1 MTRHYTIVLAALLL
15 AAGIAVAGLIVSPGP
30 ARDCFPAASWGAD
43 QAKRPCAEV
52 VKVFE
57 DGSVRVRVFD
67 ADGNPRFFAGI
78 GALDR

>member
-1 MTRHYTIVLAALLL
+1 MQRHYTVVLVALLL
-15 AAGIAVAGLIVSPGP
+15 AAAIAVAALIASPGP
-30 ARDCFPAASWGAD
+30 ARDCFPAAGWSAD

-67 ADGNPRFFAGI
+67 ADGKPRFVAGI